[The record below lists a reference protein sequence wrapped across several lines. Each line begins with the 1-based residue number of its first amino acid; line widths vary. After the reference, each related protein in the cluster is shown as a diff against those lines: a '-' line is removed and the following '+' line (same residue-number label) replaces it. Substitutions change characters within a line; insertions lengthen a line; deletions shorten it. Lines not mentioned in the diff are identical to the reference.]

1 MFQIRIRINSLYN
14 ADSRWQKTPVANLVH
29 HVQSSNYYARIR
41 VRGKLI
47 RKSLWTDRISVAKLS
62 LADSRFILGGGDK
75 LRLREEVP
83 AIVAKKNSVIFVN
96 SVSKFGHVATERN

>member
-1 MFQIRIRINSLYN
+1 MTHAGKKCPQQILSAY
-14 ADSRWQKTPVANLVH
+14 
-29 HVQSSNYYARIR
+29 VQSGNYYARIR
-41 VRGKLI
+41 VRGRLI

-75 LRLREEVP
+75 LRLREEVA

-96 SVSKFGHVATERN
+96 SVSKFGHVAPERN